1 MLYVIK
7 DAKVFDENIVLEHI
21 NIKTQLSLIKCNMEC
36 LLLLPENISHWM
48 DKKIKAV
55 VVVGNHYQ
63 SNLLI
68 KSLFSKDEL
77 ILNVGCCL
85 SPNVYNWT

>member
-63 SNLLI
+63 SNLWEKLI
-68 KSLFSKDEL
+68 SKDEL
-77 ILNVGCCL
+77 RLNV
-85 SPNVYNWT
+85 VYFSFCKHR